1 MSKLK
6 ENGYVSLSIRIAVIS
21 GLIFFIALASVS
33 FLAIQ
38 SFRESTMAQ
47 SQGEVNGLADI
58 SALMVNRFLQDRIS
72 DATVIGQRRVLRA
85 ETTTLAEKQQLLNE
99 LQATYKDIY
108 SDLLL
113 VDGTGK
119 FLAGTSAD
127 TRAEYASTEWLKG
140 ALSKQGVHIEYRQS
154 VDLKQPV
161 IVAAI
166 ALRENTRVNGVV
178 MARMPASILDQMLD
192 GVTKGFVGRGL
203 DGSYPYIVDRNG
215 LVVWHPRKEFRGQL
229 DLTKQGS
236 FAEMLKMMKENK
248 PGILRYEFENTGK
261 FAAFRP
267 LGQGTVF
274 QDQGWWLVMTV
285 NEERLMDSS
294 RKTTVKVAGIGIV
307 CLVVGLPI
315 LGWLLRRRIAPL
327 GTLASTAERIAG
339 GDLSRGANVAVTK
352 DEVGR
357 MAMAFG
363 KMQEKL
369 RKFVRHVGSATEQV
383 TASSQELT
391 AASQQS
397 AEAASRIAQLA
408 TQSAESADLQSRDVD
423 AVTEN
428 VKKINGQMT
437 NLSDVSSLVGRLAV
451 NARAASETG
460 RETVDQ
466 AMRQMNEVSHSAT
479 RTREAAL
486 ELESDSRRIGEIV
499 NMISAIASQTN
510 LLALNAAIEAARAG
524 ENGRGFAIV
533 AEEVRKLAEQSE
545 QSASQISELVK
556 TNAGK
561 ISDVAG
567 LVQASVRDVETGME
581 MVNKAGGGFSSIAE
595 LVVDVNKHIQIMNS
609 QLSGVVAETG
619 EIAEKLTFVRDST
632 RSALQQAADISAL
645 TEEQSAAAEEVAS
658 ATHSLTQLAMQM
670 REAAS
675 EFRTD

>member
-1 MSKLK
+1 
-6 ENGYVSLSIRIAVIS
+6 
-21 GLIFFIALASVS
+21 
-33 FLAIQ
+33 
-38 SFRESTMAQ
+38 
-47 SQGEVNGLADI
+47 
-58 SALMVNRFLQDRIS
+58 
-72 DATVIGQRRVLRA
+72 
-85 ETTTLAEKQQLLNE
+85 
-99 LQATYKDIY
+99 
-108 SDLLL
+108 
-113 VDGTGK
+113 
-119 FLAGTSAD
+119 
-127 TRAEYASTEWLKG
+127 
-140 ALSKQGVHIEYRQS
+140 
-154 VDLKQPV
+154 
-161 IVAAI
+161 
-166 ALRENTRVNGVV
+166 

-524 ENGRGFAIV
+524 DQGRGFAVV
-533 AEEVRKLAEQSE
+533 ADEVRALAQRTQSSTQE
-545 QSASQISELVK
+545 IERMISAIQSASQESVSAMQQSSEFAGRSQQLASEADEALALIAQRISQINEMNLVIASAAEQQAQVAREVDRNLVAIRDISE
-556 TNAGK
+556 
-561 ISDVAG
+561 
-567 LVQASVRDVETGME
+567 Q
-581 MVNKAGGGFSSIAE
+581 SS
-595 LVVDVNKHIQIMNS
+595 
-609 QLSGVVAETG
+609 SGA
-619 EIAEKLTFVRDST
+619 
-632 RSALQQAADISAL
+632 QQ
-645 TEEQSAAAEEVAS
+645 TSAAS
-658 ATHSLTQLAMQM
+658 DQLARLATDLNGMVQ
-670 REAAS
+670 R
-675 EFRTD
+675 FRL